1 MSLCS
6 LATVNRINAFKITLA
21 TAITA
26 LLLLMSGCAAMSTAI
41 KHRNLKV
48 ESKMSE
54 SIFLEPTD
62 DAKTIYVQVKSTLSQ
77 DFDGLKTQLEQ
88 QLAHNGWEIVKTVAS
103 ANNMVQINVLQAG
116 QAKDEASAWGAL
128 QGGFGADILTG
139 GLMGLAAG
147 YATGSAGVGIGVGAV
162 TGAASWVANQLVEN
176 VYYSMVTDVQV
187 SVRSKDGPVTQSTE
201 SNLSQGTSSKVSQ
214 TINQKSDW
222 LKYRTRIVS
231 VANKVNLKFE
241 DAKPELQAQ
250 IAKQVSG
257 IFA

>member
-6 LATVNRINAFKITLA
+6 LATINRMNAFKITLA

-77 DFDGLKTQLEQ
+77 DFDGLKTQLQQ
-88 QLAHNGWEIVKTVAS
+88 QLSNNGWEVVKTVAS

-147 YATGSAGVGIGVGAV
+147 YATNSANIGIGVGAV
-162 TGAASWVANQLVEN
+162 AGAASWVANQLVEN

-187 SVRSKDGPVTQSTE
+187 SVRSKDGQVTQSTE

-214 TINQKSDW
+214 TINQKSEW

>member
-1 MSLCS
+1 MSTFS
-6 LATVNRINAFKITLA
+6 LMPINRIKAAKTILA
-21 TAITA
+21 TAMAA

-77 DFDGLKTQLEQ
+77 DFDGLKTQLQQ
-88 QLAHNGWEIVKTVAS
+88 QLSHNGWEVVKTVAS

-128 QGGFGADILTG
+128 NGGFGADILTG

-162 TGAASWVANQLVEN
+162 GSAASWVANQLVEN
-176 VYYSMVTDVQV
+176 VYFSMVTDIQV
-187 SVRSKDGPVTQSTE
+187 SVRSKDGQVTQNTE
-201 SNLSQGTSSKVSQ
+201 SNLSQGSSSKVSQ

-241 DAKPELQAQ
+241 AAKPELQAQ

>member
-1 MSLCS
+1 MSLSS

-88 QLAHNGWEIVKTVAS
+88 KLAHNGWEIVKTVAS

-187 SVRSKDGPVTQSTE
+187 SVRSKDEQVTQSTE

-231 VANKVNLKFE
+231 VANKVNFKFE

>member
-1 MSLCS
+1 MRYQLKLTKHNLVMLSLMTMLS
-6 LATVNRINAFKITLA
+6 S
-21 TAITA
+21 A
-26 LLLLMSGCAAMSTAI
+26 LLSLSGCAAMGTAI
-41 KHRNLKV
+41 KHRNLQV

-62 DAKTIYVQVKSTLSQ
+62 AKKTIYIQVKSTLSQ
-77 DFDGLKTQLEQ
+77 DFEGLKAQLKQRLE
-88 QLAHNGWEIVKTVAS
+88 ANDWTVVNKVSDAED
-103 ANNMVQINVLQAG
+103 MVQINVLQAG

-139 GLMGLAAG
+139 GLVGLATG
-147 YATGSAGVGIGVGAV
+147 YATNSAHIGLGVGAV
-162 TGAASWVANQLVEN
+162 AGAASWVANQLVEN
-176 VYYSMVTDVQV
+176 VYYSMITDVQV
-187 SVRSKDGPVTQSTE
+187 SVRSHEGQVTQSTE

-241 DAKPELQAQ
+241 TAKPELQAQ
-250 IAKQVSG
+250 IAKQVAG

>member
-1 MSLCS
+1 MPYQLKTTKRKVVYISLFAMMSTS
-6 LATVNRINAFKITLA
+6 LLS
-21 TAITA
+21 
-26 LLLLMSGCAAMSTAI
+26 LSGCAALSTSI

-62 DAKTIYVQVKSTLSQ
+62 DKKTIYIQVKSNLSQ
-77 DFDGLKTQLEQ
+77 DFDGLKTQLKQ
-88 QLAHNGWEIVKTVAS
+88 QLENEDWTVVNKVAD
-103 ANNMVQINVLQAG
+103 AEDMVQINVLQAG
-116 QAKDEASAWGAL
+116 QAKDEAAAWGAL
-128 QGGFGADILTG
+128 NGGFGADILTG

-147 YATGSAGVGIGVGAV
+147 YATGSTGVGIGVGAA
-162 TGAASWVANQLVEN
+162 TGAISWVANQLVEN
-176 VYYSMVTDVQV
+176 VYYSMITDVQV
-187 SVRSKDGPVTQSTE
+187 SVRSKDGQVTQSTE
-201 SNLSQGTSSKVSQ
+201 SNLSQGNSSKVSQ

-241 DAKPELQAQ
+241 TAKPELQAQ
-250 IAKQVSG
+250 IAKQVAG